1 LQENK
6 NLCVKNKNNNKM
18 NKLPF
23 KTVVLICVSIA
34 AAILG
39 LMVGMPMYNVWQQ
52 EMTGK
57 AEFSRAEQNRRIK
70 VEEAKAEMESAKYR
84 ADAEIIRAEGV
95 AKANEII
102 GGSLKDNK
110 DYLTYLWIQALYDE
124 SNSVIYVPTEANL
137 PILEATR
144 LQKMH

>member
-1 LQENK
+1 
-6 NLCVKNKNNNKM
+6 M
-18 NKLPF
+18 NVLSS
-23 KTVVLICVSIA
+23 KTVVLLAVLSVLVL
-34 AAILG
+34 LG
-39 LMVGMPMYNVWQQ
+39 LMFGMPMYRVWQQ

-57 AEFSRAEQNRRIK
+57 AEFSRAEQNRRIR
-70 VEEAKAEMESAKYR
+70 VEEARAEKESATFR
-84 ADAEIIRAEGV
+84 AEAEIIRAEGV

-144 LQKMH
+144 LQRGK

>member
-1 LQENK
+1 ML
-6 NLCVKNKNNNKM
+6 NLN
-18 NKLPF
+18 L
-23 KTVVLICVSIA
+23 KTLLLFT
-34 AAILG
+34 ILG
-39 LMVGMPMYNVWQQ
+39 VAVIFGLMFGMPMYNVWQQ
-52 EMTGK
+52 EMTGR

-70 VEEAKAEMESAKYR
+70 VEEAKAEKESAIFR
-84 ADAEIIRAEGV
+84 AEAEIIRAEGV

-144 LQKMH
+144 LQK

>member
-1 LQENK
+1 MTK
-6 NLCVKNKNNNKM
+6 VSMKM
-18 NKLPF
+18 IIII
-23 KTVVLICVSIA
+23 VVIGA
-34 AAILG
+34 AIILG
-39 LMVGMPMYNVWQQ
+39 LMFGMPMYNVWQQ

-57 AEFSRAEQNRRIK
+57 AEFSRAEQNRKIK
-70 VEEAKAEMESAKYR
+70 VEEAKAEKESAVFR
-84 ADAEIIRAEGV
+84 AEAEIIRAEGV
-95 AKANEII
+95 AQANEII

-144 LQKMH
+144 MAK

>member
-1 LQENK
+1 MATNNYSFKAVLFVII
-6 NLCVKNKNNNKM
+6 LCV
-18 NKLPF
+18 
-23 KTVVLICVSIA
+23 VV
-34 AAILG
+34 ILV
-39 LMVGMPMYNVWQQ
+39 LMLGMPVYKVWQQ

-70 VEEAKAEMESAKYR
+70 VEEAKAEKESAVFR
-84 ADAEIIRAEGV
+84 AEAEVIRAEGV

-144 LQKMH
+144 LRQKNSNE

>member
-1 LQENK
+1 MLQLN
-6 NLCVKNKNNNKM
+6 
-18 NKLPF
+18 F
-23 KTVVLICVSIA
+23 KTLVFIAIFGVSI
-34 AAILG
+34 ILG
-39 LMVGMPMYNVWQQ
+39 LMFGMPMYNVWQQ

-70 VEEAKAEMESAKYR
+70 VEEARAEKESAVFR
-84 ADAEIIRAEGV
+84 AEAEIIRAEGV

-144 LQKMH
+144 LQK

>member
-1 LQENK
+1 MD
-6 NLCVKNKNNNKM
+6 VK
-18 NKLPF
+18 LVL
-23 KTVVLICVSIA
+23 TVTFLGV
-34 AAILG
+34 AAILA
-39 LMVGMPMYNVWQQ
+39 LMFGMPTYNVWQQ

-57 AEFSRAEQNRRIK
+57 AEFSRAEQNRKIK
-70 VEEAKAEMESAKYR
+70 VEEAKAEKESAVFR
-84 ADAEIIRAEGV
+84 AEAEIIRAEGV

-124 SNSVIYVPTEANL
+124 SNSVIYVPTEANM

-144 LQKMH
+144 LQK

>member
-1 LQENK
+1 
-6 NLCVKNKNNNKM
+6 M
-18 NKLPF
+18 TKLSF
-23 KTVVLICVSIA
+23 NTIVLFSVIGIAVV
-34 AAILG
+34 LG
-39 LMVGMPMYNVWQQ
+39 LMFGMPMYNVWQQ

-57 AEFSRAEQNRRIK
+57 AEFSRAEQNRKIK
-70 VEEAKAEMESAKYR
+70 VEEAKAEKESASFR
-84 ADAEIIRAEGV
+84 AEAEIIRAEGV

-124 SNSVIYVPTEANL
+124 SNSVIYVPTEANM

-144 LQKMH
+144 LQR

>member
-1 LQENK
+1 
-6 NLCVKNKNNNKM
+6 M

-23 KTVVLICVSIA
+23 KSVVLICVLIA
-34 AAILG
+34 VGILG
-39 LMVGMPMYNVWQQ
+39 LMFGMPRYNVWQQ

-57 AEFSRAEQNRRIK
+57 AEFSRAEQNRKIK
-70 VEEAKAEMESAKYR
+70 IEEARAEMESAKYR

-124 SNSVIYVPTEANL
+124 SNSVIYVPTEANMPL
-137 PILEATR
+137 LEATR
-144 LQKMH
+144 LQKLH

>member
-1 LQENK
+1 MTK
-6 NLCVKNKNNNKM
+6 ISGKM
-18 NKLPF
+18 IL
-23 KTVVLICVSIA
+23 VLA
-34 AAILG
+34 ALGVAVILG
-39 LMVGMPMYNVWQQ
+39 LMFGMPMYNVWQQ

-57 AEFSRAEQNRRIK
+57 AEFSRAEQNRKIK
-70 VEEAKAEMESAKYR
+70 VEEAKAEKESASFR
-84 ADAEIIRAEGV
+84 AEAEIIRAEGV

-124 SNSVIYVPTEANL
+124 SNSVIYVPTEANM

-144 LQKMH
+144 LAK

>member
-1 LQENK
+1 MYK
-6 NLCVKNKNNNKM
+6 VDVK
-18 NKLPF
+18 LILIVA
-23 KTVVLICVSIA
+23 TIGVVI
-34 AAILG
+34 ILG
-39 LMVGMPMYNVWQQ
+39 LMFGMPMYRVWQQ

-57 AEFSRAEQNRRIK
+57 AEFSRAEQNRKIK
-70 VEEAKAEMESAKYR
+70 VEEAKAEKESAVFR
-84 ADAEIIRAEGV
+84 AEAEIIRAEGV

-144 LQKMH
+144 LQK

>member
-1 LQENK
+1 MYKVNIRLI
-6 NLCVKNKNNNKM
+6 LIVAI
-18 NKLPF
+18 LG
-23 KTVVLICVSIA
+23 VVI
-34 AAILG
+34 ILG
-39 LMVGMPMYNVWQQ
+39 LMFGMPMYKVWQQ

-57 AEFSRAEQNRRIK
+57 AEFSRAEQNRKIR
-70 VEEAKAEMESAKYR
+70 VEEAKAEKESAVFR
-84 ADAEIIRAEGV
+84 AEAEIIRAEGV

-124 SNSVIYVPTEANL
+124 SNSVIYVPTEANM

-144 LQKMH
+144 LQK

>member
-1 LQENK
+1 
-6 NLCVKNKNNNKM
+6 M

-23 KTVVLICVSIA
+23 KTVVLICVLIA
-34 AAILG
+34 VAILG
-39 LMVGMPMYNVWQQ
+39 LMIGMPMYNVWQQ

-95 AKANEII
+95 ARANEII

-110 DYLTYLWIQALYDE
+110 DYLTYLWIQDLYDE
-124 SNSVIYVPTEANL
+124 SNSVIYVPTEANMPL
-137 PILEATR
+137 LEATR
-144 LQKMH
+144 LQKLH

>member
-1 LQENK
+1 MK
-6 NLCVKNKNNNKM
+6 NIS
-18 NKLPF
+18 F
-23 KTVVLICVSIA
+23 KALVLIVTLGVCI
-34 AAILG
+34 IFG
-39 LMVGMPMYNVWQQ
+39 LMFGMPMYNVWQQ

-57 AEFSRAEQNRRIK
+57 AEFSRAEQNRKIK
-70 VEEAKAEMESAKYR
+70 VEEAKAEKESATFR
-84 ADAEIIRAEGV
+84 AEAEIIRAEGV
-95 AKANEII
+95 AKANQII

-144 LQKMH
+144 IQK

>member
-1 LQENK
+1 MK
-6 NLCVKNKNNNKM
+6 SFS
-18 NKLPF
+18 F
-23 KTVVLICVSIA
+23 KTIVFIAVLGIA
-34 AAILG
+34 VIFG
-39 LMVGMPMYNVWQQ
+39 LMFGMPMYNVWQQ

-57 AEFSRAEQNRRIK
+57 AEFSRAEQNRKIK
-70 VEEAKAEMESAKYR
+70 VEEAKAEKESASFR
-84 ADAEIIRAEGV
+84 AEAEIIRAEGV

-144 LQKMH
+144 MQNK

>member
-1 LQENK
+1 
-6 NLCVKNKNNNKM
+6 M
-18 NKLPF
+18 NVEM
-23 KTVVLICVSIA
+23 KTISGKAIIVLVA
-34 AAILG
+34 LGVAVILA
-39 LMVGMPMYNVWQQ
+39 LMFGMPMYNVWQQ

-57 AEFSRAEQNRRIK
+57 AEFSRAEQNRKIK
-70 VEEAKAEMESAKYR
+70 VEEAKAEKESASFR
-84 ADAEIIRAEGV
+84 AEAEIIRAEGV

-124 SNSVIYVPTEANL
+124 SNSVIYVPTEANM

-144 LQKMH
+144 LAK

>member
-1 LQENK
+1 MYK
-6 NLCVKNKNNNKM
+6 VDVK
-18 NKLPF
+18 LILIVA
-23 KTVVLICVSIA
+23 TIGVVIIW
-34 AAILG
+34 G
-39 LMVGMPMYNVWQQ
+39 LMFGMPMYRVWQQ

-57 AEFSRAEQNRRIK
+57 AEFSRAEQNRKIK
-70 VEEAKAEMESAKYR
+70 VEEAKAEKESAVFR
-84 ADAEIIRAEGV
+84 AEAEIIRAEGV

-144 LQKMH
+144 LQK

>member
-1 LQENK
+1 MK
-6 NLCVKNKNNNKM
+6 SFS
-18 NKLPF
+18 F
-23 KTVVLICVSIA
+23 KTIVLLAVLGIA
-34 AAILG
+34 IVLG
-39 LMVGMPMYNVWQQ
+39 LMFGMPMYNVWQQ

-57 AEFSRAEQNRRIK
+57 AEFSRAEQNRKIK
-70 VEEAKAEMESAKYR
+70 VEEAKAEKESASFR
-84 ADAEIIRAEGV
+84 AEAEIIRAEGV
-95 AKANEII
+95 AKANQII

-144 LQKMH
+144 IQK

>member
-1 LQENK
+1 MK
-6 NLCVKNKNNNKM
+6 SFS
-18 NKLPF
+18 F
-23 KTVVLICVSIA
+23 KTLVFVSILGLA
-34 AAILG
+34 IILG
-39 LMVGMPMYNVWQQ
+39 LMFGMPMYNVWQQ

-57 AEFSRAEQNRRIK
+57 AEFSRAEQNRKIK
-70 VEEAKAEMESAKYR
+70 VEEAKAEKESASFR

-95 AKANEII
+95 AKANQII

-144 LQKMH
+144 IKN

>member
-1 LQENK
+1 MTK
-6 NLCVKNKNNNKM
+6 IS
-18 NKLPF
+18 F
-23 KTVVLICVSIA
+23 KIIVFIVIVSIVV
-34 AAILG
+34 ILG
-39 LMVGMPMYNVWQQ
+39 LMFGVPLYNVWQQ

-57 AEFSRAEQNRRIK
+57 AEFSRAEQNRKIK
-70 VEEAKAEMESAKYR
+70 VEEARAEKESATFR
-84 ADAEIIRAEGV
+84 AEAEIIRAEGV

-144 LQKMH
+144 FGTNNK

>member
-1 LQENK
+1 
-6 NLCVKNKNNNKM
+6 M

-23 KTVVLICVSIA
+23 KTVVLISVLVAIG
-34 AAILG
+34 ILG
-39 LMVGMPMYNVWQQ
+39 LMFGMPTYNVWQQ

-57 AEFSRAEQNRRIK
+57 AEFSRAEQNRKIK
-70 VEEAKAEMESAKYR
+70 IEEARAEMESAKYR

-124 SNSVIYVPTEANL
+124 SNSVIYVPTEANM

-144 LQKMH
+144 LQKLP